1 MSVNEKTNYN
11 EMMDKIMD
19 KITNQITMLGTGNAT
34 VSQIYNTCFL
44 LQTSSTLM
52 LVDAG
57 GGNGILSQLKKVNV
71 QISDIH
77 HLFVTHAH
85 TDHVLG
91 VIWVIRMVA
100 QCKGYEGLLHV
111 YGNDMVMKVIKTII
125 DMILAKKQLAKVAE
139 RVVFHQLED
148 GDCFE
153 VGDMKLECFDI
164 QSTKEKQFGFR
175 AELPGTSEDNV
186 SEDKTASDYASED
199 KAASDKA
206 ASENHA
212 KPLVLACLGDEPYNE
227 QNRRYIEGADW
238 MMCEAFCLYADRDTF
253 KPYEKCHS
261 TALDAGKLAEKL
273 GVKNLILYH
282 TEEKTLATRK
292 ENYTREAAEN
302 FKGRIFV
309 PDDLEVIEL

>member
-1 MSVNEKTNYN
+1 MNHNENSEK
-11 EMMDKIMD
+11 M
-19 KITNQITMLGTGNAT
+19 NQITMLGTGNAT

-57 GGNGILSQLKKVNV
+57 GGNGILSQLEKVNV

-111 YGNDMVMKVIKTII
+111 YGNDKVMKVIKTII

-148 GDCFE
+148 SDCFE

-175 AELPGTSEDNV
+175 AELPS
-186 SEDKTASDYASED
+186 SDESG
-199 KAASDKA
+199 
-206 ASENHA
+206 

-227 QNRRYIEGADW
+227 QNRRYIVGADW

-282 TEEKTLATRK
+282 TEEKTLADRK

>member
-1 MSVNEKTNYN
+1 MGEIEMKQNMNHNENSEK
-11 EMMDKIMD
+11 M
-19 KITNQITMLGTGNAT
+19 NQITMLGTGNAT
-34 VSQIYNTCFL
+34 VSQIYNTCFV
-44 LQTSSTLM
+44 LQTSSNLM

-111 YGNDMVMKVIKTII
+111 YGNDKVMKVIKTII
-125 DMILAKKQLAKVAE
+125 DMILAKKQLAKVTE

-175 AELPGTSEDNV
+175 AELPGGEI
-186 SEDKTASDYASED
+186 
-199 KAASDKA
+199 
-206 ASENHA
+206 
-212 KPLVLACLGDEPYNE
+212 LACLGDEPYNE

-261 TALDAGKLAEKL
+261 TALDAGKLAAEL

>member
-1 MSVNEKTNYN
+1 
-11 EMMDKIMD
+11 MD
-19 KITNQITMLGTGNAT
+19 KITTQITMLGTGNAT
-34 VSQIYNTCFL
+34 VSQIYNTCFV
-44 LQTSSTLM
+44 LQTPSTLM

-100 QCKGYEGLLHV
+100 QCKGYKGLLHV
-111 YGNDMVMKVIKTII
+111 YGNDKVMKVIKTII
-125 DMILAKKQLAKVAE
+125 GMILAKKQLTKVAE

-164 QSTKEKQFGFR
+164 QSIKEKQFGFR
-175 AELPGTSEDNV
+175 AELPS
-186 SEDKTASDYASED
+186 SSDESG
-199 KAASDKA
+199 
-206 ASENHA
+206 

-227 QNRRYIEGADW
+227 QNRRYIVGADW

-261 TALDAGKLAEKL
+261 TALDAGKLAEEL

-282 TEEKTLATRK
+282 TEEKTLANRK

>member
-1 MSVNEKTNYN
+1 
-11 EMMDKIMD
+11 MDK
-19 KITNQITMLGTGNAT
+19 TTTQITMLGTGNAT
-34 VSQIYNTCFL
+34 VSQIYNTCFV
-44 LQTSSTLM
+44 LQTPSTLM

-57 GGNGILSQLKKVNV
+57 GGNGILAQLKKINV

-91 VIWVIRMVA
+91 GIWVIRMVA

-111 YGNDMVMKVIKTII
+111 YGNDKVIKVIKTII

-153 VGDMKLECFDI
+153 VGGMKLECFDI

-175 AELPGTSEDNV
+175 AELPS
-186 SEDKTASDYASED
+186 SDE
-199 KAASDKA
+199 SD
-206 ASENHA
+206 

-227 QNRRYIEGADW
+227 QNRRYIVGADW

-261 TALDAGKLAEKL
+261 TALDAGKLAEEL

-282 TEEKTLATRK
+282 TEEKTLANRK

>member
-1 MSVNEKTNYN
+1 
-11 EMMDKIMD
+11 MDKIMD
-19 KITNQITMLGTGNAT
+19 KTTTQITMLGTGNAT
-34 VSQIYNTCFL
+34 VSQIYNTCFV
-44 LQTSSTLM
+44 LQTPSTLM

-57 GGNGILSQLKKVNV
+57 GGNGILAQLKKVNV

-111 YGNDMVMKVIKTII
+111 YGNDKVMKVIKTII
-125 DMILAKKQLAKVAE
+125 GMILAKKQLAKVAE

-175 AELPGTSEDNV
+175 AELPS
-186 SEDKTASDYASED
+186 SDE
-199 KAASDKA
+199 SD
-206 ASENHA
+206 

-227 QNRRYIEGADW
+227 QNRRYIVGADW

-261 TALDAGKLAEKL
+261 TALDAGKLAEEL

-282 TEEKTLATRK
+282 TEEKTLANRK

>member
-1 MSVNEKTNYN
+1 
-11 EMMDKIMD
+11 MDK
-19 KITNQITMLGTGNAT
+19 TTTQITMLGTGNAT
-34 VSQIYNTCFL
+34 VSQIYNTCFV
-44 LQTSSTLM
+44 LQTPSTLM

-57 GGNGILSQLKKVNV
+57 GGNGILAQLKKIHV

-111 YGNDMVMKVIKTII
+111 YGNDKVMKVIKTII

-164 QSTKEKQFGFR
+164 QSTKEKQFGFQ
-175 AELPGTSEDNV
+175 AELPS
-186 SEDKTASDYASED
+186 SDE
-199 KAASDKA
+199 SD
-206 ASENHA
+206 

-227 QNRRYIEGADW
+227 QNRRYIVGADW

-261 TALDAGKLAEKL
+261 TALDAGKLAEEL

-282 TEEKTLATRK
+282 TEEKTLADRK
-292 ENYTREAAEN
+292 ENYIREAAEN

>member
-1 MSVNEKTNYN
+1 
-11 EMMDKIMD
+11 MDKTMD
-19 KITNQITMLGTGNAT
+19 KTTTQITMLGTGNAT
-34 VSQIYNTCFL
+34 VSQIYNTCFV
-44 LQTSSTLM
+44 LQTPSTLM

-57 GGNGILSQLKKVNV
+57 GGNGILAQLKKVNV

-111 YGNDMVMKVIKTII
+111 YGNDKVMKVIKTII

-175 AELPGTSEDNV
+175 AELPS
-186 SEDKTASDYASED
+186 SDDSG
-199 KAASDKA
+199 
-206 ASENHA
+206 

-227 QNRRYIEGADW
+227 LNRRYIVGTDW

-261 TALDAGKLAEKL
+261 TALDAGKLAEEL

-282 TEEKTLATRK
+282 TEEKTLANRK
-292 ENYTREAAEN
+292 EKYTREAAEN

>member
-1 MSVNEKTNYN
+1 
-11 EMMDKIMD
+11 MDK
-19 KITNQITMLGTGNAT
+19 TTTQITMLGTGNAT
-34 VSQIYNTCFL
+34 VSQIYNTCFV
-44 LQTSSTLM
+44 LQTPSTLM

-57 GGNGILSQLKKVNV
+57 GGNGILAQLKKINV

-91 VIWVIRMVA
+91 GIWVIRMVA

-111 YGNDMVMKVIKTII
+111 YGNDKVIKVIKTII

-175 AELPGTSEDNV
+175 AELPS
-186 SEDKTASDYASED
+186 SSDESG
-199 KAASDKA
+199 
-206 ASENHA
+206 

-227 QNRRYIEGADW
+227 LNRRYIVGADW

-261 TALDAGKLAEKL
+261 TALDAGKLAEEL

-282 TEEKTLATRK
+282 TEEKTLANRK

>member
-1 MSVNEKTNYN
+1 
-11 EMMDKIMD
+11 MDK
-19 KITNQITMLGTGNAT
+19 TTTQITMLGTGNAT
-34 VSQIYNTCFL
+34 VSQIYNTCFV
-44 LQTSSTLM
+44 LQTPSTLM

-57 GGNGILSQLKKVNV
+57 GGNGILAQLKKVNV
-71 QISDIH
+71 QIPDIH

-111 YGNDMVMKVIKTII
+111 YGNDKVMKVIKTII
-125 DMILAKKQLAKVAE
+125 DMMLAKKQLAKVAE
-139 RVVFHQLED
+139 RVAFHQLED

-175 AELPGTSEDNV
+175 AELPS
-186 SEDKTASDYASED
+186 SDESG
-199 KAASDKA
+199 
-206 ASENHA
+206 

-227 QNRRYIEGADW
+227 QNRRYIVGADW

-261 TALDAGKLAEKL
+261 TALDAGKLAEEL

-282 TEEKTLATRK
+282 TEEKTLANRK

>member
-1 MSVNEKTNYN
+1 MNHNENSEK
-11 EMMDKIMD
+11 M
-19 KITNQITMLGTGNAT
+19 NQIMMLGTGNAT
-34 VSQIYNTCFL
+34 VSQIYNTCFV

-57 GGNGILSQLKKVNV
+57 GGNGILAQLKKVNV

-111 YGNDMVMKVIKTII
+111 YGNDKVMKVIKTII

-175 AELPGTSEDNV
+175 AELPS
-186 SEDKTASDYASED
+186 SSDE
-199 KAASDKA
+199 SD
-206 ASENHA
+206 

-227 QNRRYIEGADW
+227 QNRRYIVGADW
-238 MMCEAFCLYADRDTF
+238 MMYEAFCLYADRDTF

-261 TALDAGKLAEKL
+261 TALDAGKLAEEL

-282 TEEKTLATRK
+282 TEEKTLANRK

>member
-1 MSVNEKTNYN
+1 
-11 EMMDKIMD
+11 MDK
-19 KITNQITMLGTGNAT
+19 TTTQITMLGTGNAT
-34 VSQIYNTCFL
+34 VSQIYNTCFV
-44 LQTSSTLM
+44 LQTPSTLM

-57 GGNGILSQLKKVNV
+57 GGNGILAQLKKINV

-91 VIWVIRMVA
+91 GIWVIRMVA

-111 YGNDMVMKVIKTII
+111 YGNDKVMKVIKTII

-175 AELPGTSEDNV
+175 AELPS
-186 SEDKTASDYASED
+186 SDESG
-199 KAASDKA
+199 
-206 ASENHA
+206 

-227 QNRRYIEGADW
+227 QNRRYIVGADW
-238 MMCEAFCLYADRDTF
+238 MMCEAFCLYADRDMF

-261 TALDAGKLAEKL
+261 TALDAGKLAEEL

-282 TEEKTLATRK
+282 TEEKTLANRK

>member
-1 MSVNEKTNYN
+1 
-11 EMMDKIMD
+11 MDK
-19 KITNQITMLGTGNAT
+19 TTTQITMLGTGSAT

-44 LQTSSTLM
+44 LKTPSTLM

-57 GGNGILSQLKKVNV
+57 GGNGILAQLKKVNV

-100 QCKGYEGLLHV
+100 QCKGYEGLMHV
-111 YGNDMVMKVIKTII
+111 YGNDKVMKVIKTII
-125 DMILAKKQLAKVAE
+125 GMILAKKQLAKVAE

-148 GDCFE
+148 GERFE

-175 AELPGTSEDNV
+175 AELPS
-186 SEDKTASDYASED
+186 SDESG
-199 KAASDKA
+199 
-206 ASENHA
+206 

-227 QNRRYIEGADW
+227 QNRHYIVGADW

-253 KPYEKCHS
+253 KPYEKCYS
-261 TALDAGKLAEKL
+261 TALDAGKLAEEL

-282 TEEKTLATRK
+282 TEEKTLANRK

>member
-1 MSVNEKTNYN
+1 
-11 EMMDKIMD
+11 MDK
-19 KITNQITMLGTGNAT
+19 TTTQITMLGTGNAT
-34 VSQIYNTCFL
+34 VSQIYNTCFV
-44 LQTSSTLM
+44 LQTPSTLM

-57 GGNGILSQLKKVNV
+57 GGNGILAQLKKVNV

-111 YGNDMVMKVIKTII
+111 YGNDKVIKVIKTII

-175 AELPGTSEDNV
+175 AELPS
-186 SEDKTASDYASED
+186 SDE
-199 KAASDKA
+199 SD
-206 ASENHA
+206 

-227 QNRRYIEGADW
+227 QNRRYIVGADW

-261 TALDAGKLAEKL
+261 TALDAGKLAEEL

-282 TEEKTLATRK
+282 TEEKTLANRK

>member
-1 MSVNEKTNYN
+1 
-11 EMMDKIMD
+11 MDKIA
-19 KITNQITMLGTGNAT
+19 NQITMLGTGNAT
-34 VSQIYNTCFL
+34 VSQIYNTCFV
-44 LQTSSTLM
+44 LQTPSTLM

-57 GGNGILSQLKKVNV
+57 GGNGILAQLKKVNV
-71 QISDIH
+71 RISDIH

-111 YGNDMVMKVIKTII
+111 YGNDKVMKVIKTII

-148 GDCFE
+148 GDSFE

-175 AELPGTSEDNV
+175 AELPS
-186 SEDKTASDYASED
+186 SSDESG
-199 KAASDKA
+199 
-206 ASENHA
+206 

-227 QNRRYIEGADW
+227 QNRRYIVGADW

-261 TALDAGKLAEKL
+261 TALDAGKLAEEL

-282 TEEKTLATRK
+282 TEEKTLANRK

>member
-1 MSVNEKTNYN
+1 
-11 EMMDKIMD
+11 MDK
-19 KITNQITMLGTGNAT
+19 TTTQITMLGTGNAT
-34 VSQIYNTCFL
+34 VSQIYNTCFV
-44 LQTSSTLM
+44 LQTPSILM

-57 GGNGILSQLKKVNV
+57 GGNGILAQLKKVNV
-71 QISDIH
+71 LISDIH

-91 VIWVIRMVA
+91 VIWIIRMVA

-111 YGNDMVMKVIKTII
+111 YGNDKVMKVIKTII

-148 GDCFE
+148 GDSFE

-175 AELPGTSEDNV
+175 AELPS
-186 SEDKTASDYASED
+186 S
-199 KAASDKA
+199 SDK
-206 ASENHA
+206 SG

-227 QNRRYIEGADW
+227 QNRRYIVGADW

-261 TALDAGKLAEKL
+261 TALDAGKLAEEL

-282 TEEKTLATRK
+282 TEEKTLANRK

>member
-1 MSVNEKTNYN
+1 MNHNENSEK
-11 EMMDKIMD
+11 M
-19 KITNQITMLGTGNAT
+19 NQITMLGTGNAT

-44 LQTSSTLM
+44 LKTSSTLL

-111 YGNDMVMKVIKTII
+111 YGNDKVMKVIKTII

-175 AELPGTSEDNV
+175 AELPS
-186 SEDKTASDYASED
+186 SDE
-199 KAASDKA
+199 SD
-206 ASENHA
+206 

-227 QNRRYIEGADW
+227 QNRRYIVGADW

-261 TALDAGKLAEKL
+261 TALDAGKLAEEL

-282 TEEKTLATRK
+282 TEEKTLANRK

>member
-1 MSVNEKTNYN
+1 
-11 EMMDKIMD
+11 MDK
-19 KITNQITMLGTGNAT
+19 TTTQITMLGTGNAT
-34 VSQIYNTCFL
+34 VSQIYNTCFV
-44 LQTSSTLM
+44 LQTPSTLM

-111 YGNDMVMKVIKTII
+111 YGNDKVMKVIKTII
-125 DMILAKKQLAKVAE
+125 DMILAKKQLTKVAE

-175 AELPGTSEDNV
+175 AELPS
-186 SEDKTASDYASED
+186 SDESG
-199 KAASDKA
+199 
-206 ASENHA
+206 

-227 QNRRYIEGADW
+227 QNRRYIVGADW
-238 MMCEAFCLYADRDTF
+238 MMCEAFCLDADRDTF

-261 TALDAGKLAEKL
+261 TALDAGKLAEEL

-282 TEEKTLATRK
+282 TEEKTLANRK

>member
-1 MSVNEKTNYN
+1 
-11 EMMDKIMD
+11 MDKIMNRIMD
-19 KITNQITMLGTGNAT
+19 KTTNRITMLGTGNAT

-44 LQTSSTLM
+44 LQSSGTLM

-57 GGNGILSQLKKVNV
+57 GGNGILAQLRKANV

-100 QCKGYEGLLHV
+100 QCKGYEGLLRV
-111 YGNDMVMKVIKTII
+111 YGNDKVMKVIKTII

-175 AELPGTSEDNV
+175 AELPAVSGDNAAED
-186 SEDKTASDYASED
+186 
-199 KAASDKA
+199 
-206 ASENHA
+206 NHA
-212 KPLVLACLGDEPYNE
+212 KPLALACLGDEPYNE

-261 TALDAGKLAEKL
+261 TALDAGKLAEEL

-282 TEEKTLATRK
+282 TEEKTLDNRK
-292 ENYTREAAEN
+292 DNYTREAAEN

>member
-1 MSVNEKTNYN
+1 MNHNENSEK
-11 EMMDKIMD
+11 M
-19 KITNQITMLGTGNAT
+19 NQITMLGTGNAT

-44 LQTSSTLM
+44 LQTSSSMM

-57 GGNGILSQLKKVNV
+57 GGNGILAQLRKAGV

-111 YGNDMVMKVIKTII
+111 YGNDKVMKVIKTII

-148 GDCFE
+148 GERFE

-175 AELPGTSEDNV
+175 AELPGTSEDN
-186 SEDKTASDYASED
+186 ASED
-199 KAASDKA
+199 
-206 ASENHA
+206 NHA

-261 TALDAGKLAEKL
+261 TALDAGKLAAEL

-309 PDDLEVIEL
+309 PDDLEVILLSDKHLEL

>member
-1 MSVNEKTNYN
+1 
-11 EMMDKIMD
+11 MD
-19 KITNQITMLGTGNAT
+19 KITTQITMLGTGNAT
-34 VSQIYNTCFL
+34 VSQIYNTCFV
-44 LQTSSTLM
+44 LQTPSTLM

-57 GGNGILSQLKKVNV
+57 GGNGILAQLKKVNV
-71 QISDIH
+71 RISDIH

-111 YGNDMVMKVIKTII
+111 YGNDKVMKVIKTII

-153 VGDMKLECFDI
+153 VGNMKLECFDI

-175 AELPGTSEDNV
+175 AELPS
-186 SEDKTASDYASED
+186 SDE
-199 KAASDKA
+199 SD
-206 ASENHA
+206 

-227 QNRRYIEGADW
+227 QNRRYIVGADW

-261 TALDAGKLAEKL
+261 TALDAGKLAEEL

-282 TEEKTLATRK
+282 TEEKTLANRK

>member
-1 MSVNEKTNYN
+1 
-11 EMMDKIMD
+11 MD
-19 KITNQITMLGTGNAT
+19 KITTQITMLGTGNAT
-34 VSQIYNTCFL
+34 VSQIYNTCFV
-44 LQTSSTLM
+44 LQTPSTLM

-111 YGNDMVMKVIKTII
+111 YGNDKVMKVIKTII
-125 DMILAKKQLAKVAE
+125 DMILAKKQLTKVAE

-153 VGDMKLECFDI
+153 VGDIKLECFDI

-175 AELPGTSEDNV
+175 AELPS
-186 SEDKTASDYASED
+186 SSDESG
-199 KAASDKA
+199 
-206 ASENHA
+206 

-227 QNRRYIEGADW
+227 QNRRYIVGADW

-261 TALDAGKLAEKL
+261 TALDAGKLAEEL

-282 TEEKTLATRK
+282 TEEKTLANRK
-292 ENYTREAAEN
+292 EHYTREAAEN

>member
-1 MSVNEKTNYN
+1 
-11 EMMDKIMD
+11 MDK
-19 KITNQITMLGTGNAT
+19 TTTQITMLGTGNAT
-34 VSQIYNTCFL
+34 VSQIYNTCFV
-44 LQTSSTLM
+44 LQTPSTLM

-57 GGNGILSQLKKVNV
+57 GGNGILAQLKKINV

-91 VIWVIRMVA
+91 GIWVIRMVA

-111 YGNDMVMKVIKTII
+111 YGNDKVIKVIKTII

-139 RVVFHQLED
+139 RVVFHQLE
-148 GDCFE
+148 GGGCFE

-175 AELPGTSEDNV
+175 AELPS
-186 SEDKTASDYASED
+186 SDE
-199 KAASDKA
+199 SD
-206 ASENHA
+206 

-227 QNRRYIEGADW
+227 QNRRYIVGADW

-261 TALDAGKLAEKL
+261 TALDAGKLAEEL

-282 TEEKTLATRK
+282 TEEKTLANRK

>member
-1 MSVNEKTNYN
+1 MNHNENSEK
-11 EMMDKIMD
+11 M
-19 KITNQITMLGTGNAT
+19 NQITMLGTGNAT
-34 VSQIYNTCFL
+34 VSQIYNTCFV

-57 GGNGILSQLKKVNV
+57 GGNGILSQLRKVNV
-71 QISDIH
+71 LISDIH

-111 YGNDMVMKVIKTII
+111 YGNDKVMKVIKTII

-175 AELPGTSEDNV
+175 AELPS
-186 SEDKTASDYASED
+186 SDESG
-199 KAASDKA
+199 
-206 ASENHA
+206 

-227 QNRRYIEGADW
+227 LNRRYIVGADW

-261 TALDAGKLAEKL
+261 TALDAGKLAEEL

-282 TEEKTLATRK
+282 TEEKTLANRK

>member
-1 MSVNEKTNYN
+1 
-11 EMMDKIMD
+11 MDKIMN
-19 KITNQITMLGTGNAT
+19 KVTNQITMLGTGNAT
-34 VSQIYNTCFL
+34 VSQIYNTCFV

-57 GGNGILSQLKKVNV
+57 GGNGILSQLRKVNV

-111 YGNDMVMKVIKTII
+111 YGNDKVMKVIKTII

-175 AELPGTSEDNV
+175 AELPS
-186 SEDKTASDYASED
+186 SDESG
-199 KAASDKA
+199 
-206 ASENHA
+206 

-227 QNRRYIEGADW
+227 LNRRYIVGTDW

-261 TALDAGKLAEKL
+261 TALDAGKLAEEL

-282 TEEKTLATRK
+282 TEEKTLANRK
-292 ENYTREAAEN
+292 ENYTREAAKN

>member
-1 MSVNEKTNYN
+1 
-11 EMMDKIMD
+11 MDK
-19 KITNQITMLGTGNAT
+19 TTTQITMLGTGNAT
-34 VSQIYNTCFL
+34 VSQIYNTCFV
-44 LQTSSTLM
+44 LQTPSTLM

-57 GGNGILSQLKKVNV
+57 GGNGILAQLKKINV

-91 VIWVIRMVA
+91 GIWVIRMVA

-111 YGNDMVMKVIKTII
+111 YGNDKVIKVIKTII

-175 AELPGTSEDNV
+175 AELPS
-186 SEDKTASDYASED
+186 SDE
-199 KAASDKA
+199 SD
-206 ASENHA
+206 

-227 QNRRYIEGADW
+227 QNRRYIVGADW

-261 TALDAGKLAEKL
+261 TALDAGKLAEEL

-282 TEEKTLATRK
+282 TEEKTLANRK

-309 PDDLEVIEL
+309 PDDLEVILLSDKH

>member
-1 MSVNEKTNYN
+1 MNHNENNEK
-11 EMMDKIMD
+11 M
-19 KITNQITMLGTGNAT
+19 NQITMLGTGNAT
-34 VSQIYNTCFL
+34 VSQIYNTCFV

-111 YGNDMVMKVIKTII
+111 YGNDKVMKVIKTII

-175 AELPGTSEDNV
+175 AELPS
-186 SEDKTASDYASED
+186 SDE
-199 KAASDKA
+199 SDK
-206 ASENHA
+206 
-212 KPLVLACLGDEPYNE
+212 PLALACLGDEPYNE
-227 QNRRYIEGADW
+227 QNRRYIVGADW

>member
-1 MSVNEKTNYN
+1 MGEIEIKQNMNHNENSEK
-11 EMMDKIMD
+11 M
-19 KITNQITMLGTGNAT
+19 NQITMLGTGNAT
-34 VSQIYNTCFL
+34 VSQIYNTCFV

-57 GGNGILSQLKKVNV
+57 GGNGVLAQLRKVNV

-111 YGNDMVMKVIKTII
+111 YGNDKVMKVIKTII

-175 AELPGTSEDNV
+175 AELPS
-186 SEDKTASDYASED
+186 SDE
-199 KAASDKA
+199 SD
-206 ASENHA
+206 

-227 QNRRYIEGADW
+227 QNRRYIVGADW

-261 TALDAGKLAEKL
+261 TALDAGKLAEEL

-282 TEEKTLATRK
+282 TEEKTLANRK